1 MESGSVFTLAHNPQ
15 IGIAVVAW
23 VAVFMVNIL
32 APQLALAVLFNH
44 QPSSSIT
51 SRAVLDL
58 LWPTLVVL
66 VFFLVVSHRFLPLF
80 LLPQFEAS

>member
-32 APQLALAVLFNH
+32 APQLGLAVLFNH
-44 QPSSSIT
+44 
-51 SRAVLDL
+51 
-58 LWPTLVVL
+58 
-66 VFFLVVSHRFLPLF
+66 
-80 LLPQFEAS
+80 